1 MKIPFFSLG
10 PSRGRD
16 IPAFTPLELVA
27 ASEPH
32 ESDISQQQQQEVF
45 GNEISSAQKETRDGA
60 FVFQTAPRR
69 TSVAGVAR
77 AYSPDTEV
85 QASASMAETQTA
97 AEVLEQQRSYGAAND
112 ADLPPKGSIGA
123 ILVAARRISIE
134 DARCVF
140 AAQSESSA
148 PFGETAVR
156 LGVATREDIR
166 FALLQQFSMPCLQ
179 HGDSALDKEVVTA
192 FQPGHELAEHL
203 RNLRSQI
210 VLRALNATPPL
221 RSIAIVGADRGVG
234 RSFIA
239 ANLATVFAQLGTR
252 TLLVDADLVNPRQ
265 HLLFKL
271 GNRIGLSSILAARAD
286 LSAACPV
293 TSLPGFAVLPAG
305 PTPPNPHDLVARPTL
320 GQFLRRCEQSFD
332 LILLDTP
339 AWNEG
344 SGAKMTASTAGAA
357 VMLVQTGRTAA
368 ADASSISQEVA
379 NVGTQLIGVVL
390 NRPQ

>member
-166 FALLQQFSMPCLQ
+166 FALLQQF
-179 HGDSALDKEVVTA
+179 
-192 FQPGHELAEHL
+192 
-203 RNLRSQI
+203 
-210 VLRALNATPPL
+210 
-221 RSIAIVGADRGVG
+221 
-234 RSFIA
+234 
-239 ANLATVFAQLGTR
+239 
-252 TLLVDADLVNPRQ
+252 
-265 HLLFKL
+265 
-271 GNRIGLSSILAARAD
+271 
-286 LSAACPV
+286 
-293 TSLPGFAVLPAG
+293 
-305 PTPPNPHDLVARPTL
+305 
-320 GQFLRRCEQSFD
+320 
-332 LILLDTP
+332 
-339 AWNEG
+339 
-344 SGAKMTASTAGAA
+344 
-357 VMLVQTGRTAA
+357 
-368 ADASSISQEVA
+368 
-379 NVGTQLIGVVL
+379 
-390 NRPQ
+390 